1 MGGEHISLSLIVL
14 PRFMEVACLS
24 HKLNGSLLLPSLCWW
39 GFGSGLGSLSDVVR
53 CRVQTFLDR
62 DKASLNLKQGL
73 HTNPEMLKKRKR
85 NVKNNLGNGF
95 DTTNII

>member
-1 MGGEHISLSLIVL
+1 MGGEHIPLSLIVL

-53 CRVQTFLDR
+53 CCVRTFLDR
-62 DKASLNLKQGL
+62 DKASLNL
-73 HTNPEMLKKRKR
+73 M
-85 NVKNNLGNGF
+85 
-95 DTTNII
+95 